1 MNFKTILMKRYIKIV
16 ISVILFSCSFSFSL
30 FAQKEQTKLE
40 KEQEI
45 KSQKIAFFTDKIG
58 LTSEEAQIFWPIYN
72 DYWAKKNKIISDRKQ
87 KMTYFAENID
97 KLNNAEMIKYADQYI
112 HYEMELAEL
121 LDEYHIKFKKIL
133 PIEKV
138 MKIYLADYE
147 FKAYLLR
154 RISKGDS
161 EDN

>member
-1 MNFKTILMKRYIKIV
+1 MRFLKSFILIVTICVAGLNSYGQ
-16 ISVILFSCSFSFSL
+16 
-30 FAQKEQTKLE
+30 ATQTKSE

-58 LTSEEAQIFWPIYN
+58 LTADEAQVFWPIYN
-72 DYWAKKNKIISDRKQ
+72 DYWAKKNKIVADRKD
-87 KMTYFAENID
+87 KMTFFADNIN
-97 KLNNAEMIKYADQYI
+97 KLSNDEMIKYADQYI

-121 LDEYHIKFKKIL
+121 LDEYHIKFKEIL

-147 FKAYLLR
+147 FKTYLLK
-154 RISKGDS
+154 RIRESGK

>member
-1 MNFKTILMKRYIKIV
+1 MKILKPFIFIV
-16 ISVILFSCSFSFSL
+16 LLCVLVFSVK
-30 FAQKEQTKLE
+30 AQESD

-58 LTSEEAQIFWPIYN
+58 LTPDEAQVFWPIYN
-72 DYWAKKNKIISDRKQ
+72 DYWAKKNKIIADRKE
-87 KMTYFAENID
+87 KMTFFADHNETLSND
-97 KLNNAEMIKYADQYI
+97 EMIKFADQYI

-121 LDEYHIKFKKIL
+121 LDEYHNKFKKIL

-147 FKAYLLR
+147 FKTYLLKKIR
-154 RISKGDS
+154 ESGKV
-161 EDN
+161 EN